1 MNRKLENKVAVVTG
15 GSAGIGLGAA
25 QRFAAEGARVF
36 ITGRRQPELDQA
48 AASIEGQVTA
58 IQGDASNLADIDRIY
73 QTVKAQAGRI
83 DVLFVNAGFYELAK
97 LGEITEA
104 HFDKTFNTNVRG
116 LLFAVQ
122 KALPL
127 LSQGS
132 SVILT
137 GSIASIKGFEAFSV
151 YNATKAAVRSFARSW
166 INDLKGRG
174 IRINVLS
181 PGHIATPGLSRLMT
195 DEQKA
200 SAQANVPLGRLG
212 TPDDMGK
219 VAVFLASDDSGY
231 VNGVELFADGGVA
244 QY

>member
-1 MNRKLENKVAVVTG
+1 MLKITNKTEACMNGKLENKVTVVTG

-25 QRFAAEGARVF
+25 RRFAAEGAQVF
-36 ITGRRQPELDQA
+36 ITGRRQSELNKA
-48 AASIEGQVTA
+48 VTTLEGNVTA
-58 IQGDASNLADIDRIY
+58 IQGDASNLADIDRIH
-73 QTVKAQAGRI
+73 QTVKTKAGRI
-83 DVLFVNAGFYELAK
+83 DALFVNAGFYEFGRF
-97 LGEITEA
+97 GEITEE
-104 HFDKTFNTNVRG
+104 HFDKTFNTNVRD

-127 LSQGS
+127 LSHGS

-181 PGHIATPGLSRLMT
+181 PGHIETPGLSVLMS

-200 SAQANVPLGRLG
+200 SAAANVPLGRIG
-212 TPDDMGK
+212 TPDDIGK
-219 VAVFLASDDSGY
+219 VAVENRGK
-231 VNGVELFADGGVA
+231 N
-244 QY
+244 